1 MIKALSC
8 FSCVWKWFLE
18 LATPSSFQELR
29 WGSQAWSSL
38 GPSFYSAVTPSFLQ
52 CPWTLLLIVMM
63 SWCQESKI
71 LEGPCKEVTLLPNGP
86 AKGQKDGERTEASVW
101 GGKAERAVTAQSG
114 EEKAQEDPINVYKYL
129 NRMSKRTGSVFFSV
143 VPSDRTRGNGNGQE
157 VSSGH
162 QETLLHG
169 EGYWALA
176 QVLREVVQSSSLE
189 TLKSGM
195 DTVLDNQLQVAMKRG
210 IGRMTSR
217 GPFQPQQFCDI
228 IILPSRSWWTQLHQS

>member
-1 MIKALSC
+1 MVSGISYSIIFPGNEVRFTGLEFLRSFFL
-8 FSCVWKWFLE
+8 FSSDTFFPPV
-18 LATPSSFQELR
+18 
-29 WGSQAWSSL
+29 SL
-38 GPSFYSAVTPSFLQ
+38 DTSPDCHDY
-52 CPWTLLLIVMM
+52 
-63 SWCQESKI
+63 SKI
-71 LEGPCKEVTLLPNGP
+71 LERPCKEVTLLPNGP
-86 AKGQKDGERTEASVW
+86 AKGQKDGERTEASLW
-101 GGKAERAVTAQSG
+101 GGKAERAVIAQFG

-143 VPSDRTRGNGNGQE
+143 VPSDRMRGNGNGQE

-217 GPFQPQQFCDI
+217 GPFQPQPFCDI
-228 IILPSRSWWTQLHQS
+228 IILPSRSWWTQLYLS